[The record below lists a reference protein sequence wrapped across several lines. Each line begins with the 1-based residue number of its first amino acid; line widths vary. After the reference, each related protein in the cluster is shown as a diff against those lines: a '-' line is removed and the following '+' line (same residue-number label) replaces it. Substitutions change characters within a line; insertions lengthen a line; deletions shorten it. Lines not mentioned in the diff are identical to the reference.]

1 MSPRD
6 VPVAEQPGRPQRPGQ
21 APLPARPAAEPQR
34 PGQAPL
40 PARPAAE
47 PRQPRLRRPIVML
60 AVAIAALVVII
71 GGVLWWLEARR
82 YESTDDAFIDVH
94 MTRIAPQVAGR
105 VLRVAVDDNQAV
117 KPGDLLIEI
126 DPADYQSR
134 LDQVIANQAT
144 ADANLAQAK
153 AQQVVVQ
160 ADAEQARAQVGV
172 AEANAINAAT
182 QLRRDQPLAER
193 QVISRQQLDND
204 IANARSTA
212 ATLVAAQKRLASA
225 EAQLSVAAAQV
236 AAAEASLKAAAAQV
250 AQARLNLSYTKVAA
264 AEGGRVA
271 RKNVATGDYVQ
282 VGQNLM
288 AVVPSAAWITANFKE
303 TQLDLMRAGQPVEIR
318 VDACPDKTL
327 RGHVD
332 SFQPGSG
339 AAFALLPPENA
350 TGNYVKVVQRIPVK
364 IVFDDPPGPSCP
376 LGPGMSVVPSVKVR

>member
-6 VPVAEQPGRPQRPGQ
+6 VPVAEQPGRPQRPGP
-21 APLPARPAAEPQR
+21 APPPVRPPV
-34 PGQAPL
+34 
-40 PARPAAE
+40 AE
-47 PRQPRLRRPIVML
+47 PRPPRLRRPIVML
-60 AVAIAALVVII
+60 AVAIVALVVII

-82 YESTDDAFIDVH
+82 FESTDDAFIDVH

-105 VLRVAVDDNQAV
+105 VLRVAVDDNQVV
-117 KPGDLLIEI
+117 KPGEPLLEI
-126 DPADYQSR
+126 DPADYQTR
-134 LDQVIANQAT
+134 LDQAAANQAT
-144 ADANLAQAK
+144 AEANLAQAK
-153 AQQVVVQ
+153 AQQTVAQ
-160 ADAEQARAQVGV
+160 ADTEQARAQVGV
-172 AEANAINAAT
+172 AEANATNAAN
-182 QLRRDQPLAER
+182 QLRRDQPLAEH
-193 QVISRQQLDND
+193 QFVSRQQLDND

-212 ATLVAAQKRLASA
+212 ATLVATQKRQAST
-225 EAQLSVAAAQV
+225 EAQLAVAAAQV
-236 AAAEASLKAAAAQV
+236 TAAEASVKAAAAQV
-250 AQARLNLSYTKVAA
+250 AQAQLNLSYTKVAA
-264 AEGGRVA
+264 VEAGRVA

-288 AVVPSAAWITANFKE
+288 ALVPEAVWITANFKE
-303 TQLDLMRAGQPVEIR
+303 TQLDLMRAGQPVDIR

-350 TGNYVKVVQRIPVK
+350 TGNYVKVVQRVPVK

>member
-21 APLPARPAAEPQR
+21 VPPPARPPV
-34 PGQAPL
+34 
-40 PARPAAE
+40 AE
-47 PRQPRLRRPIVML
+47 PRQPRLRRPLVML
-60 AVAIAALVVII
+60 VVAIVALAVII

-105 VLRVAVDDNQAV
+105 VLRVPVDDNQPV
-117 KPGDLLIEI
+117 TPGDLLIEI
-126 DPADYQSR
+126 DPADYQAR
-134 LDQVIANQAT
+134 LDQAVANQAT
-144 ADANLAQAK
+144 AEANLAQAK

-172 AEANAINAAT
+172 AEANATNAAN

-193 QVISRQQLDND
+193 QFVSRQQLDND

-236 AAAEASLKAAAAQV
+236 AAAEASVKAAAAQV
-250 AQARLNLSYTKVAA
+250 AQAQLNLSYTKVAA
-264 AEGGRVA
+264 PEAGRIA
-271 RKNVATGDYVQ
+271 RKNVTTGDYVQ

-288 AVVPSAAWITANFKE
+288 AVVPSAVWITANFKE
-303 TQLDLMRAGQPVEIR
+303 TQLDLMRAGQPVDIR
-318 VDACPDKTL
+318 IDAYPEKTFH
-327 RGHVD
+327 GHVA

-339 AAFALLPPENA
+339 AAFSLLPPENA
-350 TGNYVKVVQRIPVK
+350 TGNYVKVVQRVPVK
-364 IVFDDPPGPSCP
+364 IVFDDPLDPSRP

>member
-6 VPVAEQPGRPQRPGQ
+6 VPVAEQPGR
-21 APLPARPAAEPQR
+21 PQR

-60 AVAIAALVVII
+60 AVAIGALVVII

-288 AVVPSAAWITANFKE
+288 AVVP
-303 TQLDLMRAGQPVEIR
+303 
-318 VDACPDKTL
+318 
-327 RGHVD
+327 
-332 SFQPGSG
+332 
-339 AAFALLPPENA
+339 
-350 TGNYVKVVQRIPVK
+350 
-364 IVFDDPPGPSCP
+364 
-376 LGPGMSVVPSVKVR
+376 